1 MFIDYLSFTLRMM
14 ELVELHIT
22 TDVTRKNTSNED
34 QAGDYVFVGNRRWAN
49 STYNMILQT
58 TNHTVVTEEIIN
70 EIK

>member
-34 QAGDYVFVGNRRWAN
+34 QAGDYVFVGNRR
-49 STYNMILQT
+49 
-58 TNHTVVTEEIIN
+58 
-70 EIK
+70 